1 MKRSEM
7 LSYTAEDINKMNK
20 QQLLELARAEQKAIK
35 DARYRLQ
42 EAQIN
47 APALRQIQ
55 EAGNISAKKSMTVNQ
70 LRREIAKG
78 RVMLNYRTSTVREAR
93 KVESEIVGSLSSRLN
108 APQLTEDE
116 SKTLWK
122 IIDRMREADEKA
134 LLNTSK
140 LRYVPTST
148 QNRVYDIMV
157 QNGYT
162 GSGELDDDELD
173 RLYNL
178 VENELKIDYDVRS
191 GIDEDEARE
200 YHRLNP

>member
-1 MKRSEM
+1 MKRDEM

-78 RVMLNYRTSTVREAR
+78 RVILNYRTSTVREAR
-93 KVESEIVGSLSSRLN
+93 KVESEIVGSLSSRLK
-108 APQLTEDE
+108 APSLTEDE

>member
-20 QQLLELARAEQKAIK
+20 QQLLELAKAEQKAIK
-35 DARYRLQ
+35 DARYRLEQ
-42 EAQIN
+42 AQIN

-55 EAGNISAKKSMTVNQ
+55 EVGNISAKKSMTVNQ

-78 RVMLNYRTSTVREAR
+78 RVMLNYRTSTVGEAR

-108 APQLTEDE
+108 APQLSEDE

-157 QNGYT
+157 QNGYI

-191 GIDEDEARE
+191 GIDEEEARE

>member
-20 QQLLELARAEQKAIK
+20 QQLLELAKAEQKAIK
-35 DARYRLQ
+35 DARYRLEQ
-42 EAQIN
+42 AEIN

-55 EAGNISAKKSMTVNQ
+55 KAGNISAKKSMTVNQ
-70 LRREIAKG
+70 LRREITKG
-78 RVMLNYRTSTVREAR
+78 RVILNYRTSTVREAR
-93 KVESEIVGSLSSRLN
+93 NVENEIVGALSSRLN
-108 APQLTEDE
+108 KPELTEDQ

-148 QNRVYDIMV
+148 QNKVYDVMTKY
-157 QNGYT
+157 GYA
-162 GSGELDDDELD
+162 GEGELDDDELD
-173 RLYNL
+173 RLYKI
-178 VENELKIDYDVRS
+178 VEKELKVDYDVRS
-191 GIDEDEARE
+191 GIDETESRK
-200 YHRLNP
+200 YHGLTP